1 MNIKM
6 TCIHKNLIFVKIEQE
21 QKVWKK
27 KMLYVLSIFSI
38 TIATLMSYTYDISVA
53 MVTRL
58 SHDLTVGEE
67 FALHADICNLGS
79 GFLATDYIMSF
90 LQSPGTQGQNMRPNR
105 LSHIYII
112 EVYL

>member
-6 TCIHKNLIFVKIEQE
+6 TYIHKNLIFVKIEQE

-27 KMLYVLSIFSI
+27 DVICIFSI
-38 TIATLMSYTYDISVA
+38 TIAALISYTYDISVA